1 MLTVHK
7 PYICITIIN
16 TISLNTLK
24 NVITKAFRGVSQMFS
39 IQNILNEKFLK
50 SSKCHARHTLC
61 IYSTLS
67 TAVVVD
73 CQCRYLTVA
82 FISWW
87 SAPSNWLLVTRYLLS
102 IYWVST
108 DIYRGCRRLS
118 AGQMECGVHPSPA
131 SRPPAAS
138 TSTPSAHLA
147 RSRHICASPH

>member
-82 FISWW
+82 FIS
-87 SAPSNWLLVTRYLLS
+87 
-102 IYWVST
+102 
-108 DIYRGCRRLS
+108 
-118 AGQMECGVHPSPA
+118 
-131 SRPPAAS
+131 
-138 TSTPSAHLA
+138 
-147 RSRHICASPH
+147 